1 MTSVPGNKRIAVY
14 LGWRLGVAIF
24 SVVDEVDRV
33 LSLKY
38 SWSPV
43 S

>member
-1 MTSVPGNKRIAVY
+1 MY
-14 LGWRLGVAIF
+14 LGWRLGAAIF
-24 SVVDEVDRV
+24 SVVSVVDEVDRV